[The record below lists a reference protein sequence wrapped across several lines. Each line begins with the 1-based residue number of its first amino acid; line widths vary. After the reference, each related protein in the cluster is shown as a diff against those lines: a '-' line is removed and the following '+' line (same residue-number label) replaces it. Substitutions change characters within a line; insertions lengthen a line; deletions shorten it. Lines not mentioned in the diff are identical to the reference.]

1 MGKNKI
7 RRSDRCHYNKDK
19 LGKTMNIDTEIL
31 ETIEKMPEY
40 LKQELLHY
48 AKYLME
54 NYSKDISPEQHPV
67 KNRPA

>member
-1 MGKNKI
+1 
-7 RRSDRCHYNKDK
+7 
-19 LGKTMNIDTEIL
+19 MNIDTEIL

-67 KNRPA
+67 KKTSFRHLKRHVLFTIA